1 MAAEASSSTPRY
13 SYHVFLSFT
22 EDTCKTFSDHLYTAL
37 VGTGLHTFRDDDH
50 GDESDDAIKAIK
62 ESRRDLGTLSLLH
75 TLNLSGNPIC
85 SVPGNLK
92 GLTSLFTLTLDRC
105 TRLKSLLE
113 LPMRFA
119 GVSLTGCS
127 SLEMVTNLPN
137 LLQQLNLDILDCKK
151 LVEVRGVFKLEPIAN
166 IDSEMINNL
175 CLTELDSMGMVEVEL
190 CNNLTNSIIKAPTLQ
205 GLHECGIYSIF
216 LSGSEIP
223 SWFDKK
229 NRNSSMS
236 FTVPSL
242 PHLKFCGLNICVVY
256 ACATNVSQAEW
267 SYEYIK
273 VSNKTKG
280 LKWAYRPTFRGTAY
294 EHKDVIWLSDWKI
307 ADLLMECGDEM
318 NIFVNMAELFKV
330 KEFGIRI
337 LYDEEEQKGIQNN
350 TGYPFNQN
358 VIDLSAYQMKKGEY
372 FLCNL
377 DDIGR
382 GLHYSRM
389 SEPKWECL
397 ENTGEME
404 VEEGG
409 SMWPGGCP
417 VLWVCYAKL
426 WVALVWSCMICANSV
441 TEEWRLSGCAVV
453 ELTFSYS
460 TKAPFPPPRRARIP
474 LFSITL
480 LFTVRLGSR
489 SRSRRLRTS
498 AIEEPNV
505 YERPIRRHSPI
516 LPRRRS
522 PLLDELEFRPEG
534 PLLIVDAAALLF
546 EGLCV
551 HVQDQSLHGEVDHQF
566 QGVEGH
572 HLTQI
577 PLVHAR

>member
-1 MAAEASSSTPRY
+1 MHKLRILQLCNVQLISCYENFPKKLRWLHWQGFPLKFLPNDFHLESLVVLDMRNSSLSQLWKGTKMLRLLKILNLSRSHGLVNSPDFLQLPNLEKLVLEDCINVVGVHESIGKLERL
-13 SYHVFLSFT
+13 VFLNLRGCRNLTKLPREIVLLKSL
-22 EDTCKTFSDHLYTAL
+22 EKLILSNFSRLEKLPPDLGKIESLKVLHADGINQLSSNTGAVKPWLEHAWSWVSKLGSRPESICFSLTSLPCSL
-37 VGTGLHTFRDDDH
+37 VSLNLANCNIS
-50 GDESDDAIKAIK
+50 GDGIPG
-62 ESRRDLGTLSLLH
+62 DLGTLSLLH

-409 SMWPGGCP
+409 
-417 VLWVCYAKL
+417 
-426 WVALVWSCMICANSV
+426 
-441 TEEWRLSGCAVV
+441 
-453 ELTFSYS
+453 
-460 TKAPFPPPRRARIP
+460 
-474 LFSITL
+474 
-480 LFTVRLGSR
+480 
-489 SRSRRLRTS
+489 
-498 AIEEPNV
+498 
-505 YERPIRRHSPI
+505 
-516 LPRRRS
+516 
-522 PLLDELEFRPEG
+522 
-534 PLLIVDAAALLF
+534 
-546 EGLCV
+546 
-551 HVQDQSLHGEVDHQF
+551 
-566 QGVEGH
+566 
-572 HLTQI
+572 
-577 PLVHAR
+577 